1 MQQKALPASFYR
13 AAHLHIADLS
23 PKTRRRLRLL
33 KPGRRYATRVEQS
46 AVQRSP
52 GNAALDDV
60 PLATQSVPFPLH
72 YVQTDNGLEFQQRF
86 HAKCGELGL
95 EHFYIHKS
103 SPNDNAVIE
112 RSFRTDEEE
121 FFFWLEQ
128 APQDHLELNTW
139 YQAYLVK
146 YNTIRPHM
154 GINMLT
160 PKEAIDL
167 YQKS

>member
-1 MQQKALPASFYR
+1 M
-13 AAHLHIADLS
+13 
-23 PKTRRRLRLL
+23 
-33 KPGRRYATRVEQS
+33 
-46 AVQRSP
+46 
-52 GNAALDDV
+52 
-60 PLATQSVPFPLH
+60 H

-121 FFFWLEQ
+121 CFFWLED
-128 APQDHLELNTW
+128 APRDHGQLNAW
-139 YQAYLVK
+139 YQAFLVK

-167 YQKS
+167 YLKS